1 MVKFKEK
8 DNVQIQSGRPKDLE
22 KRAKILQA
30 AKAIFLKMGYHAANM
45 NQIAQEAGVT
55 KLTVYNHFQDKANL
69 FICAIE
75 ETCEES
81 ICAKEFVLTAE
92 TNFEQALY
100 LMCHR
105 ALSIIYLPEA
115 IKLDR
120 VLFELAAESSPLTQQ
135 FFDASHTRMSHVW
148 CDFFEQAIKLK
159 FIRADDPLKQTSLII
174 SLMLGVR
181 HHSVLL
187 GLDTVPSADE
197 LDQVIQQA
205 IEIFLLKYQ
214 TKS

>member
-1 MVKFKEK
+1 M
-8 DNVQIQSGRPKDLE
+8 QISSGRPKDLE

-30 AKAIFLKMGYHAANM
+30 AKSIFLKSGYHAANM

-115 IKLDR
+115 LKLDR
-120 VLFELAAESSPLTQQ
+120 VLFELAAEQSPLTQQ
-135 FFDASHTRMSHVW
+135 FFDASHTRMCNVW
-148 CDFFEQAIKLK
+148 CDFFQQAIALK
-159 FIRADDPLKQTSLII
+159 FIQADEPLAQTELIL
-174 SLMLGVR
+174 SLMLGTR
-181 HHSVLL
+181 HHRVLL
-187 GLDTVPSADE
+187 GLDEVPTITE
-197 LDQVIQQA
+197 IDQSIQQA
-205 IEIFLLKYQ
+205 IALFLLKYQ
-214 TKS
+214 AKI

>member
-1 MVKFKEK
+1 M
-8 DNVQIQSGRPKDLE
+8 QISSGRPKDLE

-30 AKAIFLKMGYHAANM
+30 AKSIFLKLGYHAANM
-45 NQIAQEAGVT
+45 NQIAKEAGVT

-115 IKLDR
+115 LKLDR
-120 VLFELAAESSPLTQQ
+120 VLFELAAEQSPLTQQ
-135 FFDASHTRMSHVW
+135 FFDASHTRMCNVW
-148 CDFFEQAIKLK
+148 CDFFQQAIALQ
-159 FIRADDPLKQTSLII
+159 FIQADEPLAQTELIL
-174 SLMLGVR
+174 SLMLGTR
-181 HHSVLL
+181 HHRVLL
-187 GLDTVPSADE
+187 GLDAVPSITE
-197 LDQVIQQA
+197 IDQTIQQA
-205 IEIFLLKYQ
+205 IALFLLKYQ
-214 TKS
+214 AKI